1 MKIKFI
7 GTVLLLGM
15 GSLYAAGEITEAPS
29 PTVFL
34 SGNGQEMSLAQQISK
49 SMPAEDVKNAP
60 PQNFST
66 SEIGNRMTGFETEIV
81 SYNNAINK
89 AFKQFSDTVAAAN
102 PGEKAIA
109 YVMFKQAQ
117 QTNVLLQQQNKLLHI
132 MSAVNDNLE
141 TIIAQNNQALAGAQ
155 QHQVKPQQAPQQNS
169 MMVSPQ
175 KQPIMVQQAE

>member
-1 MKIKFI
+1 MKKII
-7 GTVLLLGM
+7 YTLLFLNV
-15 GSLYAAGEITEAPS
+15 SVIYAAGGVTQAPS

-34 SGNGQEMSLAQQISK
+34 SGSGQEMSLAQQINK

-66 SEIGNRMTGFETEIV
+66 SEIGNQMTGYETEIV
-81 SYNNAINK
+81 TYNNAINK
-89 AFKQFSDTVAAAN
+89 AFKQFSQATAN

-117 QTNVLLQQQNKLLHI
+117 QTNLLLQQQNSLLRV
-132 MSAVNDNLE
+132 MTEVNDNLE

-155 QHQVKPQQAPQQNS
+155 QHVVQKQQQPSRQNS

-175 KQPIMVQQAE
+175 KQPIMVQEAN